1 MPPRPIF
8 WRGIFVYQSGLTGL
22 FPLGGRL
29 MSKITLT
36 LPDGSHQ
43 QVASG
48 TTSLQ
53 VAKNIGPRLAQA
65 AVAARFNDQVIDLL
79 QPLLE
84 DGTFALLTFQDADG
98 RDVYWHSAAHIMA
111 AAVVRIFPQAQPTLG
126 PAIEEGFYYDFHMDR
141 PFTDEDLALIEA
153 EMEKIIAAD
162 EDFSCR
168 VVSAAEARSRYEAHD
183 NPYKVELVADIVALA
198 GGNEPPRGAAALQE
212 FEAEHKDEYRQVE
225 VSVYTHGDF
234 SDLCRGPHLP
244 STGRLKAYKLT
255 STSGAYW
262 RGSEMNPM
270 LQRIYGIAF
279 PDKKLLAEYL
289 EHLAQAKARDHRKL
303 GRELDL
309 FSFYEEAGAGL
320 PYYQPKGAMLRYL
333 VTDFATREH
342 LRRGYQLLRTPH
354 LIKSDIWH
362 TSGHAQQGYPMY
374 YTEIEGQSYGIKP
387 MNCPGHIL
395 IYNTHKHS
403 YRELP
408 LRYFELGTVYRH
420 ERSGVLHGLLR
431 VRGFTQDDAHIFC
444 TPDQLNDEIVGV
456 IDFADYMLK
465 VFGFEHFEVY
475 LSTRP
480 DKSVGTDEQWEM
492 ATQALVSAM
501 ESKGLTFAVDEGG
514 GAFYGPKI
522 DIKVRDA
529 IGRMWQCATIQCD
542 FTQPER
548 FDVTYVGEDGQEHR
562 PVMIHRVVLAGIERF
577 LGIMIEN
584 YGGAFPL
591 WLAPVQMRVL
601 PITDKQLDYAAVVT
615 RQLRD
620 AGFRV
625 ELDESSGTLGAKI
638 RDAEMQKL
646 PYSLIIG
653 AKEAEAGTVAV
664 RHREE
669 GDLGAQALSTFIDR
683 LNAENVPGSDTNPT
697 R

>member
-1 MPPRPIF
+1 
-8 WRGIFVYQSGLTGL
+8 
-22 FPLGGRL
+22 
-29 MSKITLT
+29 MSDEIILT
-36 LPDGSHQ
+36 LPDGSQ
-43 QVASG
+43 KQVAAG
-48 TTSLQ
+48 TTPLQ
-53 VAKNIGPRLAQA
+53 VAEGIGARLAQA
-65 AVAARFNDQVIDLL
+65 ADAAKLNGQVIGLGS
-79 QPLLE
+79 PLE
-84 DGTFALLTFQDADG
+84 HGGDFAILTFRDPEGQ
-98 RDVYWHSAAHIMA
+98 DVYWHSAAHIMA
-111 AAVVRIFPQAQPTLG
+111 DAVVRLFPQAKPTIG

-141 PFTDEDLALIEA
+141 PFTDEDLARIEA
-153 EMEKIIAAD
+153 EMQAIVAAD
-162 EDFSCR
+162 EPFACSHTT
-168 VVSAAEARSRYEAHD
+168 AAEARRRYEALG
-183 NPYKVELVADIVALA
+183 NEYKTELVADIVALES
-198 GGNEPPRGAAALQE
+198 GEEPPRGEEAVRE
-212 FEAEHKDEYRQVE
+212 FEAEHQDEYQQVQ
-225 VSVYTHGDF
+225 VSIYEHGGF
-234 SDLCRGPHLP
+234 SDLCRGPHIP
-244 STGRLKAYKLT
+244 TTGRLKAFKLT

-279 PDKKLLAEYL
+279 PEQKLLDEYL
-289 EHLAQAKARDHRKL
+289 EKLEQARQRDHRKL

-309 FSFYEEAGAGL
+309 FSFHEEAGAGL
-320 PYYQPKGAMLRYL
+320 PYYHPNGAMLRYL
-333 VTDFATREH
+333 VTEFATQQH
-342 LRRGYQLLRTPH
+342 LKRGYQLLRTPH

-362 TSGHAQQGYPMY
+362 ISGHAQQGYPMY

-395 IYNTHKHS
+395 IYKTHKRS

-444 TPDQLNDEIVGV
+444 TPAQLNAEIIGV
-456 IDFADYMLK
+456 IDFADFMLRT
-465 VFGFEHFEVY
+465 FGFEHFQVY

-480 DKSVGTDEQWEM
+480 EKSVGSDEQWEM
-492 ATQALVSAM
+492 ATNALISALK
-501 ESKGLTFAVDEGG
+501 EKGPEFDLDEGG

-522 DIKVRDA
+522 DVKVRDA

-584 YGGAFPL
+584 YGGAFPV
-591 WLAPVQMRVL
+591 WLSPVQARVL
-601 PITDKQLDYAAVVT
+601 PITDKQLEYATDVT
-615 RQLRD
+615 RTLKD

-625 ELDESSGTLGAKI
+625 ELDESSSTLGAKI
-638 RDAEMQKL
+638 REAELQKL
-646 PYSLIIG
+646 PYSLIVG

-664 RHREE
+664 RHREQ
-669 GDLGAQALSTFIDR
+669 GDLGPQPLADFMAR
-683 LNAENVPGSDTNPT
+683 LEQENTPGK
-697 R
+697 

>member
-1 MPPRPIF
+1 
-8 WRGIFVYQSGLTGL
+8 VYLKGLQGL
-22 FPLGGRL
+22 AADQEDVP
-29 MSKITLT
+29 MSEITLT
-36 LPDGSHQ
+36 LPDGSPR

-53 VAKNIGPRLAQA
+53 VAESIGPRLAQA
-65 AVAARFNDQVIDLL
+65 AVAAKFNDQVIDLL
-79 QPLLE
+79 QPLQE
-84 DGTFALLTFQDADG
+84 DGTLALLTFKDPEGQ
-98 RDVYWHSAAHIMA
+98 DVYWHSAAHIMA
-111 AAVVRIFPQAQPTLG
+111 DAVKRLFPQALPTLG

-141 PFTDEDLALIEA
+141 PFSEEDLALIEA
-153 EMEKIIAAD
+153 EMAKIIAAD
-162 EDFSCR
+162 EPFSCR
-168 VVSAAEARSRYEAHD
+168 VASAADAKARYEALG
-183 NPYKVELVADIVALA
+183 NPYKVELVADIVALS
-198 GGNEPPRGAAALQE
+198 GGIEPPRGDEALQE
-212 FEAEHKDEYRQVE
+212 FEAEHADEYDQVE

-234 SDLCRGPHLP
+234 SDLCRGPHIP
-244 STGRLKAYKLT
+244 STGRLKAFKLT
-255 STSGAYW
+255 ASSGAYW

-279 PDKKLLAEYL
+279 PDKKLLEEYL
-289 EHLAQAKARDHRKL
+289 ERLEQAKARDHRKL
-303 GRELDL
+303 GRELNL
-309 FSFYEEAGAGL
+309 FSFHEEAGAGL
-320 PYYQPKGAMLRYL
+320 PYYHPNGAMLRYL

-342 LRRGYQLLRTPH
+342 LKRGYQLLRTPH
-354 LIKSDIWH
+354 IIKSDIWY

-444 TPDQLNDEIVGV
+444 TPAQLNDEIIGV

-465 VFGFEHFEVY
+465 TFGFEHFEVY

-480 DKSVGTDEQWEM
+480 EKSVGSDEQWEM
-492 ATQALVSAM
+492 ATQALVSAL
-501 ESKGLTFAVDEGG
+501 EAKGLPFDVDEGG

-584 YGGAFPL
+584 YGGAFPV
-591 WLAPVQMRVL
+591 WLAPVQARVL
-601 PITDKQLDYAAVVT
+601 PITDKQLDYAAEVT

-625 ELDESSGTLGAKI
+625 ELDESSSTLGAKI
-638 RDAEMQKL
+638 REAEMQKL
-646 PYSLIIG
+646 PYSLIVG

-664 RHREE
+664 RHRDE
-669 GDLGAQALSTFIDR
+669 GDLGPQSLAEFMTR
-683 LNAENVPGSDTNPT
+683 LAEENVPGG
-697 R
+697 